1 MIRIVSPWKAALAGA
16 AGATVWEVVLRALA
30 LAGLPLFDVVRGL
43 GTLVFPEGPTAAWW
57 LAGMA
62 AHLAVGAIW
71 AIFYAYFFW
80 SWLDWRPVWQGTL
93 FALFPALLA
102 FLLVLPQLSLM
113 HGPSGVV
120 KFDPLAFFSDIG
132 WHEPAGLLLG
142 HLLFG
147 AVMGAIYTRPVGY
160 PPKRLPRLP
169 AVRARPHRETDCSGR
184 SRHRDGFIFATGIE
198 SSYPTIENGQW
209 RLDQLQASGHYRRW
223 REDLELARLVGAT
236 HLRYGPPLHLV
247 FLGPGRFDW
256 SFVDEVM
263 AELRDQGPEPII
275 DLCHFGLPTWLG
287 DFQNPELAGA
297 LAEYARAFADR
308 YPWVRFY
315 TPVNEMYVCARMS
328 TLEGRWN
335 EQKRDSRSFV
345 TAVRHLA
352 KASVRMTDEIL
363 AVRGDA
369 VFVNS
374 ESGEFYQPCC
384 PEPDVEAVA
393 DLENQRR
400 FLPLDLVYA
409 NPVGDRMRGHLREQG
424 MPEDEYEWFMKRE
437 VPRRTIL
444 GVDYYEWNEKLVD
457 PDGNSHALGELF
469 GWSVIAGQYHDRY
482 RRPMM
487 HTETNRMDARDG
499 PRWLW
504 RQWHNVQLM
513 RSSGIPLVGFT
524 WYSLTDQIDWDI
536 ALERALGNVNPV
548 GLFDLNRDVRG
559 VGLAYHH
566 LIDVHRDLPDFARC
580 AALAELME

>member
-1 MIRIVSPWKAALAGA
+1 
-16 AGATVWEVVLRALA
+16 
-30 LAGLPLFDVVRGL
+30 
-43 GTLVFPEGPTAAWW
+43 
-57 LAGMA
+57 
-62 AHLAVGAIW
+62 
-71 AIFYAYFFW
+71 
-80 SWLDWRPVWQGTL
+80 
-93 FALFPALLA
+93 
-102 FLLVLPQLSLM
+102 
-113 HGPSGVV
+113 
-120 KFDPLAFFSDIG
+120 
-132 WHEPAGLLLG
+132 
-142 HLLFG
+142 
-147 AVMGAIYTRPVGY
+147 
-160 PPKRLPRLP
+160 
-169 AVRARPHRETDCSGR
+169 
-184 SRHRDGFIFATGIE
+184 
-198 SSYPTIENGQW
+198 
-209 RLDQLQASGHYRRW
+209 
-223 REDLELARLVGAT
+223 
-236 HLRYGPPLHLV
+236 
-247 FLGPGRFDW
+247 
-256 SFVDEVM
+256 
-263 AELRDQGPEPII
+263 
-275 DLCHFGLPTWLG
+275 
-287 DFQNPELAGA
+287 
-297 LAEYARAFADR
+297 
-308 YPWVRFY
+308 
-315 TPVNEMYVCARMS
+315 
-328 TLEGRWN
+328 
-335 EQKRDSRSFV
+335 
-345 TAVRHLA
+345 
-352 KASVRMTDEIL
+352 MTDEIL